1 MRKSLGW
8 VALACAL
15 LSAGEAAAITGND
28 YQRLSPQE
36 RAMYV
41 AGAFE
46 GWLVADTVMR
56 ARPSP
61 LFSTAFGQIVK
72 CVSGRLSTAEVRTI
86 VDRFV
91 SRNPGERKQ
100 DMGQLVFLALDEA
113 CRK

>member
-1 MRKSLGW
+1 MTKVYGY
-8 VALACAL
+8 VALACIA

-28 YQRLSPQE
+28 YQRLTPPE
-36 RAMYV
+36 RALYV
-41 AGAFE
+41 AGTLE
-46 GWLVADTVMR
+46 GWIVADTVMR

-61 LFSTAFGQIVK
+61 MFSTTFGQVVR

-91 SRNPGERKQ
+91 SRNPSERKQ
-100 DMGQLVFLALDEA
+100 DMGQLVLFALNEA

>member
-1 MRKSLGW
+1 MRKALGS

-28 YQRLSPQE
+28 YQKLSGSE
-36 RAMYV
+36 RAMFV

-61 LFSTAFGQIVK
+61 LFSTTFGQIVR
-72 CVSGRLSTAEVRTI
+72 CVSGRLSTAQVRTI
-86 VDRFV
+86 VDRYV
-91 SRNPGERKQ
+91 SRNPSERKQ
-100 DMGQLVFLALDEA
+100 DMGQLVLLALEEA

>member
-15 LSAGEAAAITGND
+15 LSAGEAAAITGSD
-28 YQRLSPQE
+28 YQRLSPSE

-41 AGAFE
+41 AGTLE
-46 GWLVADTVMR
+46 GWIVADTVMR

-61 LFSTAFGQIVK
+61 MFSTTFGQIVR

-91 SRNPGERKQ
+91 SRNPGERKH
-100 DMGQLVFLALDEA
+100 DMGQLVLLALNDA